1 MNKKLVRTLLRV
13 SSRQQLHG
21 DDIPLQRA
29 ETKNYIEQH
38 SAWVF
43 DREYIEKAVSGY
55 KMELRIDKC
64 SWKYLKMQE
73 SMNLISC

>member
-29 ETKNYIEQH
+29 ETKILLNNIQ
-38 SAWVF
+38 
-43 DREYIEKAVSGY
+43 RGY
-55 KMELRIDKC
+55 LTENILKRLFRVIKMELRIDKC

>member
-29 ETKNYIEQH
+29 ETKNFIEQH

-55 KMELRIDKC
+55 KNGIDKC